1 MHLKETER
9 LVDIEEEEKISNNHV
24 VGCDGKA
31 SKMSDPLF
39 SALFSEAGE
48 KESNGGFKI
57 SKKTSAI
64 QQQYSISDQE
74 SMEAARNNLLQQE
87 EREYQARNEVEQEY
101 ASPTT
106 RA

>member
-39 SALFSEAGE
+39 QHFSRKQAKKNQTEVSKYQRKPQRSSSSTPFQIKSRWRPQE
-48 KESNGGFKI
+48 TTYC
-57 SKKTSAI
+57 SKKSANTKP
-64 QQQYSISDQE
+64 E
-74 SMEAARNNLLQQE
+74 
-87 EREYQARNEVEQEY
+87 
-101 ASPTT
+101 TK
-106 RA
+106 